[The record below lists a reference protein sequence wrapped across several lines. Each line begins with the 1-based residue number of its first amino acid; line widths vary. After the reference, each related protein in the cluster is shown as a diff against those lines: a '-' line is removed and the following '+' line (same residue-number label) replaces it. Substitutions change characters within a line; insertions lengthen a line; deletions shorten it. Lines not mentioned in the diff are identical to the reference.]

1 MARRSGRT
9 SDDDDFGD
17 DNDEDDD
24 EERDSEDAGAA
35 AKAVR
40 APPQPPAAF
49 PMSVVTKAV
58 VLAEQ
63 VPPPP
68 PPPVLPSPAF
78 ACQLLTSPVI
88 VRHATAASRRCDN
101 DGARREGILF
111 GARDGRG
118 DEAAVRRKGGAGDI
132 SRHAGVEGRLAR

>member
-1 MARRSGRT
+1 VALTLTPELAALREAEKANTNSRYLSRIVITYDGTRGKLLIGCRFSACFRSFPLVGAHTPWCSMARRSGRT

-63 VPPPP
+63 VAPPLSCHR
-68 PPPVLPSPAF
+68 LPSP
-78 ACQLLTSPVI
+78 V
-88 VRHATAASRRCDN
+88 N
-101 DGARREGILF
+101 Y
-111 GARDGRG
+111 
-118 DEAAVRRKGGAGDI
+118 
-132 SRHAGVEGRLAR
+132 